1 MVDVVSPE
9 KRSQMMSGI
18 RGKNTKPELTL
29 RRHLHAAG
37 LRFRLH
43 DPDVTGRPDLVF
55 VETGSRVCP
64 RLLLAP
70 PRGLPLVHHT
80 SIESRVLGRKVRTQ
94 HRPGPGSSQCLELIR
109 LAGGHCLGMRPALPM
124 ARADAGRGHLLD
136 QEGTENFESTLVRP
150 RSMNQEIWYISWVQ
164 NEILPRI
171 CTMTCTKP
179 G

>member
-1 MVDVVSPE
+1 MVDVVSSE

-55 VETGSRVCP
+55 KSRRAAVFVHGCFWHRHEGCHWCTTP
-64 RLLLAP
+64 ASNPEFWAAKFARNRARDIEVREALNASGWRVGTVWECGLRSPWLA
-70 PRGLPLVHHT
+70 LT
-80 SIESRVLGRKVRTQ
+80 
-94 HRPGPGSSQCLELIR
+94 LEEVTCWLTNG
-109 LAGGHCLGMRPALPM
+109 AA
-124 ARADAGRGHLLD
+124 
-136 QEGTENFESTLVRP
+136 NFESELVRP
-150 RSMNQEIWYISWVQ
+150 RSRENNHDDGTY
-164 NEILPRI
+164 
-171 CTMTCTKP
+171 P